1 MGVFFLDTPT
11 RPSIP
16 PLHPPNLCTSIFPP
30 PYSTPPTQPASSSPI
45 DSSAALRSGVRAG
58 RDPLLPAVDGVVRC
72 GVSVDVGY
80 AGQVRLDFW
89 SDHDG
94 GVGDG
99 HGSRRR
105 QGLGLEPRPGQSG
118 PLALSERL
126 APRSRPSNSKP

>member
-11 RPSIP
+11 RPSLP

-30 PYSTPPTQPASSSPI
+30 PFSTPPTQPASSSPI
-45 DSSAALRSGVRAG
+45 GSSAALRSGVQAG
-58 RDPLLPAVDGVVRC
+58 RGPLLPAVTNVVRC
-72 GVSVDVGY
+72 GVSADVGY
-80 AGQVRLDFW
+80 AGQVRLNFR

-94 GVGDG
+94 DVGDVC
-99 HGSRRR
+99 GSGRR
-105 QGLGLEPRPGQSG
+105 QGLGLELRPSQSG